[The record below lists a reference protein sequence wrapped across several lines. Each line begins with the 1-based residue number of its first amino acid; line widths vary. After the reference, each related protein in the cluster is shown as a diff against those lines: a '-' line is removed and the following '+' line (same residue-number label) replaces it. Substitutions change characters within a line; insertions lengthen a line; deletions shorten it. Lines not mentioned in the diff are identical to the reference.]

1 MKSIE
6 KYKKDGATILTWT
19 NDADNEIDYAKMEG
33 GHILIKF
40 NKLNEAI
47 RIYGINQRIAIV
59 GAKCLHST
67 GIDNGINISNYYGI
81 TLTPDKTIDYV
92 NLLGSKELIL
102 NANYIEVI
110 SDDPL
115 DCSGD
120 NEYLCLILDY
130 MVV

>member
-40 NKLNEAI
+40 NKLKTSI
-47 RIYGINQRIAIV
+47 RLYSINQKIAIV

-67 GIDNGINISNYYGI
+67 GIDNIIYISYFYGI
-81 TLTPDKTIDYV
+81 TLTPDNTIDYA
-92 NLLGSKELIL
+92 NFWGDEPIL
-102 NANYIEVI
+102 NRNYLEVK
-110 SDDPL
+110 SEVPL

>member
-19 NDADNEIDYAKMEG
+19 NDRKNEIDYAKMEG

-40 NKLNEAI
+40 NKLTKSI
-47 RIYGINQRIAIV
+47 RLYGINQKIAIV

-67 GIDNGINISNYYGI
+67 GIDNEINISKFYSI
-81 TLTPDKTIDYV
+81 TLTPDNTIDYV
-92 NLLGSKELIL
+92 NYWGDEPIL
-102 NANYIEVI
+102 NANYIEI
-110 SDDPL
+110 KLGNPGTDIGQ
-115 DCSGD
+115 CF
-120 NEYLCLILDY
+120 LILDY